1 MLPMKYTAYIDG
13 SHHTKSKTSGW
24 GFAIL
29 SDDKLIHESYG
40 SVPAP
45 WILAFEYYAFAK
57 LVQFCIEN
65 KINDVLMRTDLL
77 GMEKQ
82 YTGHSAL
89 QIVEEAQKYVL
100 IPAEQTLNLKV
111 EYISRKK
118 NTLADKLSR
127 VYLMTLYQ
135 QERDKFLD
143 NHGQPGSTKVNFLH
157 VAELLH
163 SSRTMLKSTQS
174 RVLHAVKKNHLIF
187 ELFAKTN
194 ILRILWN
201 RKKGHQEI
209 LETISLNDNAEN
221 VLLDK
226 MYEYSHQNKNLLL
239 MLEDRSLYDQL
250 TGIKENKLSHELNT
264 KFQTVLDNV
273 KEVFLHH
280 CELYPVKKKNRKRD
294 STFRKGDLESPAL
307 KPLILEKAKTQDK
320 FFKIVMSWDVQN
332 FTTTNSRRPTV
343 QERNTLAQ
351 KRREL
356 LGIKSF

>member
-1 MLPMKYTAYIDG
+1 MKYTAYIDG

-29 SDDKLIHESYG
+29 IEDKLIHESYG
-40 SVPAP
+40 SVPEP

-57 LVQFCIEN
+57 LVQFCLEN
-65 KINDVLMRTDLL
+65 KIDDILMKTDLL

-82 YTGHSAL
+82 YTGYSSSE
-89 QIVEEAQKYVL
+89 IVEEAQKYVL
-100 IPAEQTLNLKV
+100 IPAGKTLNLKV

-143 NHGQPGSTKVNFLH
+143 NHGQPGSTKINFLH
-157 VAELLH
+157 MPELLH
-163 SSRTMLKSTQS
+163 SSRTMLKSTES
-174 RVLHAVKKNHLIF
+174 RVLHAVKKHHLIF
-187 ELFAKTN
+187 ELFDKTN

-201 RKKGHQEI
+201 RTKGSQQI
-209 LETISLNDNAEN
+209 LETLSLEN
-221 VLLDK
+221 NVVEVLFDK
-226 MYEYSHQNKNLLL
+226 MYEYSHQNKKLLL
-239 MLEDRSLYDQL
+239 MIEDKVLFDQL
-250 TGIKENKLSHELNT
+250 TGIKENKLSPALKA
-264 KFQTVLDNV
+264 KFQTILDNV

-294 STFRKGDLESPAL
+294 STFKKGNLESPIL

-320 FFKIVMSWDVQN
+320 FFKIVMSWDVQD
-332 FTTTNSRRPTV
+332 FTTTHNRRPTV
-343 QERNTLAQ
+343 QERSNLAQ

-356 LGIKSF
+356 LGIKS